1 MSAAPQLLEDH
12 AFPRGVAEQ
21 LDLAVGA
28 LASASRRAILSR
40 LKLGQATVGEL
51 ATASSLSPAAVSRHI
66 RVLEEAGL
74 VSRTRLH
81 TMHLIHLERGPLLEV
96 MAWLSTLAWWPLD
109 GLALEPGPPIR
120 AVRAVP

>member
-1 MSAAPQLLEDH
+1 MSAAPWLLEDD
-12 AFPRGVAEQ
+12 PLRRGAAEQ

-28 LASASRRAILSR
+28 LASASRRTILSR
-40 LKLGQATVGEL
+40 LKRGEATVGEL
-51 ATASSLSPAAVSRHI
+51 AAASSLSPAAVSRHI

-81 TMHLIHLERGPLLEV
+81 TMHHIHLERGRVLEV

-109 GLALEPGPPIR
+109 GLPLEQEPPVR
-120 AVRAVP
+120 AVRAVS